1 MKTQLSLGLPTS
13 EFLILGERSGESP
26 GRFSYSL
33 SMDIEHHVWGNCL
46 MVLCLGRACYPGC
59 SLTQGL
65 VGFVLRVGAP
75 AVRGAGTE
83 WRLGGGPAPGS
94 RAPVSQP
101 GAWSP
106 SFPGMVPRIS
116 HTAPPL

>member
-75 AVRGAGTE
+75 AVRGLLRAQPLRQGTE
-83 WRLGGGPAPGS
+83 CHLGCLHCQSAEAQ
-94 RAPVSQP
+94 R
-101 GAWSP
+101 
-106 SFPGMVPRIS
+106 VPE
-116 HTAPPL
+116 L